1 MPFSTDEDAP
11 SPDDV
16 VAYIPD
22 NRTGDGIDLN
32 IEAVD
37 YDPTATP
44 RLARCVAKL
53 EGLIVEW
60 EDGYQRCDEA
70 VDDML
75 VAEAARITKRR
86 VK

>member
-1 MPFSTDEDAP
+1 MAASCDA
-11 SPDDV
+11 
-16 VAYIPD
+16 
-22 NRTGDGIDLN
+22 LN
-32 IEAVD
+32 TNCAML
-37 YDPTATP
+37 
-44 RLARCVAKL
+44 RRVAKL